1 MGGSVV
7 DANATAVDAAA
18 PVALSVVDYDAVI
31 AATIVDDDTAA
42 ATDKGR
48 EDA

>member
-7 DANATAVDAAA
+7 DANAAAFAASVAVMA
-18 PVALSVVDYDAVI
+18 VDYDAVI
-31 AATIVDDDTAA
+31 AATIVDAA
-42 ATDKGR
+42 ATDEWG